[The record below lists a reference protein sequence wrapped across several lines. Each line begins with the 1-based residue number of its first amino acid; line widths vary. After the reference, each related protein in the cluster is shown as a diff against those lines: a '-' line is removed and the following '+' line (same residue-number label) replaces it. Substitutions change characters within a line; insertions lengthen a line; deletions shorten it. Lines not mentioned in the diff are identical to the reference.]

1 MITAQTTYKTYEY
14 DFLFDNPLV
23 ANSRL
28 QESICARDGA
38 TDEYNND

>member
-1 MITAQTTYKTYEY
+1 MITEQTTCKTYEY

-28 QESICARDGA
+28 QESIYARDRA
-38 TDEYNND
+38 IDEYNND